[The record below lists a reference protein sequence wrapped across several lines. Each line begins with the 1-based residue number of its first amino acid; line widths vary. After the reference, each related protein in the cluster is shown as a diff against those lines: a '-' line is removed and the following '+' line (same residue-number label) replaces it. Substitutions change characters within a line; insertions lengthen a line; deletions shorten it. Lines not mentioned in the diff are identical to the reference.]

1 MATSCPRRRSRK
13 PRSRPP
19 AQAVNDQATPG
30 PVEVDPA
37 NPERPALLAPGQL
50 RDACPLGDMWRD
62 WDFLNLPR
70 RELPVRTGPI
80 NTITEVGPDA
90 NVLDIVWERGAHD
103 ALYRP
108 PTVEEGGGVVWRFAH
123 GSPAH
128 SHVEFTVDGRT
139 VHLDRVG
146 GTKYGPGRTWTEIVA
161 FVDGT
166 CVAHGWYGAC
176 SLGFGGKRN

>member
-1 MATSCPRRRSRK
+1 
-13 PRSRPP
+13 
-19 AQAVNDQATPG
+19 
-30 PVEVDPA
+30 
-37 NPERPALLAPGQL
+37 
-50 RDACPLGDMWRD
+50 MWRD